1 MRQAYAYDTTYA
13 GISFSKHRFQ
23 WLQRTKEYCLV
34 TYVVA
39 QDQSQ
44 YYYGSGIQGSS
55 EEPANYYAYRSVFQQ
70 DRITL
75 PHEEFLRQ
83 TFNKIHR
90 QLL

>member
-13 GISFSKHRFQ
+13 GISFSKHRFR

-39 QDQSQ
+39 QDHSQ
-44 YYYGSGIQGSS
+44 YCYGSGIQGSS
-55 EEPANYYAYRSVFQQ
+55 EAPANYYAYRSVFQQ
-70 DRITL
+70 GRLTL
-75 PHEEFLRQ
+75 PHEEFLGQ